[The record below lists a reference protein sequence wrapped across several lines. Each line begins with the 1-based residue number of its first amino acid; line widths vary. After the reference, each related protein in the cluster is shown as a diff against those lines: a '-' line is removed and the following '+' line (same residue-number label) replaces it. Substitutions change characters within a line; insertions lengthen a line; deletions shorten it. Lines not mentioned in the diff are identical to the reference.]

1 MPYGPKNIMFVSW
14 KANNEKGNISP
25 YLATRY
31 LEFVNRSEYC
41 KSVTEY
47 ELMFLNSNH
56 SRRFDN
62 DLAMILSIVDSNKES
77 MDLYINFIKK
87 LKAMCEAEPS
97 QIRKDN

>member
-1 MPYGPKNIMFVSW
+1 
-14 KANNEKGNISP
+14 
-25 YLATRY
+25 
-31 LEFVNRSEYC
+31 
-41 KSVTEY
+41 
-47 ELMFLNSNH
+47 MFLNSNN